1 MHLFSFN
8 TIIYELFRGQE
19 STGIVTSEGNNEFNI
34 QKGMGL
40 VKNVFTNENIA
51 QLTGIMGI
59 GHTR

>member
-1 MHLFSFN
+1 MA
-8 TIIYELFRGQE
+8 
-19 STGIVTSEGNNEFNI
+19 TSEGNNEFNV

-40 VKNVFTNENIA
+40 VKNVFTNEIIS